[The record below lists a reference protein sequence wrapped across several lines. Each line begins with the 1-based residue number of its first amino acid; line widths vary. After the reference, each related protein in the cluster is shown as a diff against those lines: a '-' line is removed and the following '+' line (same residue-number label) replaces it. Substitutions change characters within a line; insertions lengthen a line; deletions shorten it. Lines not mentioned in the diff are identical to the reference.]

1 MDQPPRPL
9 KESDMANADI
19 PATVTTNTPAT
30 SVSPST
36 VALFQKAHAKMVTLQ
51 RVDEQLVTL
60 SDQRRKLKEEL
71 RALQTQIND
80 EFNRLVLTAEDP
92 VAAAAIPA
100 TPARR
105 IPASPFT
112 PDLKP
117 KRLGSAKDPVQLEIA
132 KAV

>member
-9 KESDMANADI
+9 KESDMANAES
-19 PATVTTNTPAT
+19 PATVTANNPAT
-30 SVSPST
+30 AVSPST

-51 RVDEQLVTL
+51 RVDDQLVALT
-60 SDQRRKLKEEL
+60 DQRKKLQEEL
-71 RALQTQIND
+71 RTLQTQIND
-80 EFNRLVLTAEDP
+80 EFNRLVQQPADAP
-92 VAAAAIPA
+92 AAANSLPRRVLPA
-100 TPARR
+100 T
-105 IPASPFT
+105 PFT

>member
-9 KESDMANADI
+9 KESDMANAES
-19 PATVTTNTPAT
+19 PATVTANNPAT
-30 SVSPST
+30 AVSPST

-51 RVDEQLVTL
+51 RVDEQLATL
-60 SDQRRKLKEEL
+60 ADQRRKLKEEL

-80 EFNRLVLTAEDP
+80 EFNRLVQTADDP
-92 VAAAAIPA
+92 AAATLA